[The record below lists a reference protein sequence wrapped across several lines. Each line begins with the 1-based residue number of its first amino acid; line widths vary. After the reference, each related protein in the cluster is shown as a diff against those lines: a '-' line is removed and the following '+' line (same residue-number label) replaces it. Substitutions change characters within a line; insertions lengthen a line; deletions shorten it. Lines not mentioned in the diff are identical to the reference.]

1 MILFLYRKN
10 GRGSE
15 PLANIWK
22 KTEEVDEKLP
32 AKADSLP
39 RNIQLNDHIENVE
52 KTQLENGEV
61 VAPTTTTA
69 GEKVVASEVEEQREG

>member
-1 MILFLYRKN
+1 M
-10 GRGSE
+10 RGSE

-32 AKADSLP
+32 TKADSLP

-52 KTQLENGEV
+52 KAQLLESGEV
-61 VAPTTTTA
+61 VTPTTPNAA